1 MGRKSVSRTY
11 GRGSR
16 TRTPDK
22 SHLSLMN
29 ISHETEPY
37 KSDVAAWVD
46 SVIVSRKSKIEPMKP
61 NNSIQILSDRFSDIT
76 PNVSMR
82 STNIS
87 VNTSQVLG
95 VSPMTK
101 INIVDNIATE
111 QSESILMDS
120 ANASY
125 NMGSSLRSTRKQVG
139 RALASLNTSNI
150 SQNAIETND
159 DSILVDNNG
168 PSYLEESQK
177 ELSYKELNSRYNE
190 SAYQEPDLDD
200 DETDKS
206 VMGIVYSTPQNVF
219 RSRKTYQSSSKK
231 VIYTPP

>member
-1 MGRKSVSRTY
+1 
-11 GRGSR
+11 
-16 TRTPDK
+16 
-22 SHLSLMN
+22 MN
-29 ISHETEPY
+29 ISHDIAPY
-37 KSDVAAWVD
+37 KPDVAAWVD
-46 SVIVSRKSKIEPMKP
+46 SVIVSRKSKVEPMKP

-76 PNVSMR
+76 PNVSMPNVSMR

-101 INIVDNIATE
+101 INIVDNIASE
-111 QSESILMDS
+111 KSESILLDS
-120 ANASY
+120 ANTSY

-139 RALASLNTSNI
+139 RALASLNTSNT

-159 DSILVDNNG
+159 DSILVENNA

-190 SAYQEPDLDD
+190 SAYQEPDFDD

-206 VMGIVYSTPQNVF
+206 VMGIVYSTPQNDF
-219 RSRKTYQSSSKK
+219 KTRRTPQSTNKK
-231 VIYTPP
+231 VIKNYIE

>member
-1 MGRKSVSRTY
+1 
-11 GRGSR
+11 
-16 TRTPDK
+16 
-22 SHLSLMN
+22 MN
-29 ISHETEPY
+29 ISHDIAPY
-37 KSDVAAWVD
+37 KPDVAAWVD
-46 SVIVSRKSKIEPMKP
+46 SVIVSRKSKVEPMKP

-76 PNVSMR
+76 PNVSMPNVSMPNVSMR

-111 QSESILMDS
+111 KSESILLDS
-120 ANASY
+120 TNTSY

-139 RALASLNTSNI
+139 RALASLNTSNT

-159 DSILVDNNG
+159 DSILVENYA

-190 SAYQEPDLDD
+190 SAYQEPDFDD

-206 VMGIVYSTPQNVF
+206 VMGIVYSTPQNDF
-219 RSRKTYQSSSKK
+219 KTRRTHQSTNKK
-231 VIYTPP
+231 VIKNYIE